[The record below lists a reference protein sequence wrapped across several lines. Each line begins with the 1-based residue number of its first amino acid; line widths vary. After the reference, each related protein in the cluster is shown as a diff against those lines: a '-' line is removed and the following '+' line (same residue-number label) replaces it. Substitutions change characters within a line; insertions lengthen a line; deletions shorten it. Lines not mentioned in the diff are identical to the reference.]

1 MSDIYRHLVPMVQNQ
16 LRGKL
21 AAITRDYGAEML
33 AYETALARGSGALIE
48 AHANAAYAGRALAGL
63 RDPLGEFD
71 QALGQ
76 IIGEREAQ
84 HLESFLKDI
93 KNGRYTSDEGELNT
107 ARIEARA
114 ANYTERLR
122 GTANETWSNSLPDGD
137 LIYWRLG
144 GDEGGSCSICPDLA
158 ASGPYKPNQL
168 PTHPGNNE
176 TPCLFNCRCY
186 LETESGTPGLKSFS
200 FAFKSAP
207 YTFEPYTAFCGCGHS
222 HAQ

>member
-33 AYETALARGSGALIE
+33 TYDTALLRGSGALIE

-84 HLESFLKDI
+84 HLESFLNDI
-93 KNGRYTSDEGELNT
+93 KNGRYTNDEGVVST

-122 GTANETWSNSLPDGD
+122 GTANETWSNSLPEGD

-144 GDEGGSCSICPDLA
+144 GDEGTACSICPDLA
-158 ASGPYKPNQL
+158 ANGPYKPNEL

-186 LETESGTPGLKSFS
+186 LETQSGAPGLKAFAV
-200 FAFKSAP
+200 AFKFAP
-207 YTFEPYTAFCGCGHS
+207 SLFESYPTLCGHG
-222 HAQ
+222 HAH